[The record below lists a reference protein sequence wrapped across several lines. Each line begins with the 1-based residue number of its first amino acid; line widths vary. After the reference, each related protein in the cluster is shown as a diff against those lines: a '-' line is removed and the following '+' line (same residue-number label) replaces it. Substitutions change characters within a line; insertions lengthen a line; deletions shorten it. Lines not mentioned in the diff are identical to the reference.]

1 MTTSSEFSEVSI
13 LIPGYS
19 VEDLPTDLP
28 EDEAASLLNS
38 FACAWHPD
46 LLART
51 SGIPILRQAE
61 SLTGYPGR
69 RVVFVPRT
77 SESWMPHEWRSVLRS
92 QDHLVIDGCH
102 SREEWLSALQS
113 AFSRELQPLN
123 PQPVLL
129 DDFLALGTVIVQNH
143 LLSRRRH
150 HFVDSDTLL
159 LGREARAAAEAAL
172 VGDES
177 TTRVHL
183 TRCFEHLREVRERF
197 HPMPCYLLDLCIP
210 GEADQADQIQAL
222 LKSESAI
229 NLFATG
235 DDLFRW
241 KSQAPEIVR
250 ALGQS
255 LEAGHICLLTGH
267 LTETRSGLGSL
278 AATLSDLRSGLR
290 AVAEITRHTARHWA
304 RRRFGL
310 TASLPAVLNY
320 FGFESAQHV
329 ALDDGLYPDKER
341 SQFDWQ
347 GTDGSS
353 IAASSRIP
361 LAIDSA
367 AGFLR
372 FADRFSESMQDD
384 TTAAIFLARLPSLK
398 SPWLK
403 DLKIAAGYAPV
414 LGEFVTMAKLCL
426 ASGGSRFAERHNHSE
441 YLSPS
446 LVQSAVLKTEPAV
459 SGPAALRNLWQRLT
473 NCQMLRSSAAVAKVS
488 PQVLS
493 DSSALIEGLERDLLQ
508 LELNHV
514 DITSVNAE
522 RPMILAQRWNELSS
536 RFEQLERQIAQALHA
551 KIPSATAEIQGL
563 FLQNAVPFAR
573 TVKLNWPAQWKP
585 PAASSSIEALQDQN
599 SCRQLLV
606 KLPPAGFVWL
616 HEAMGSDT
624 VHTVTLAQKNEP
636 ALAESLKLR
645 NRHFEVS
652 LSERTGGI
660 ESVVFHGQRL
670 NRLSQQPCFR
680 YEREQTLPDDGSG
693 EVRKS
698 AYAVPELVSHRV
710 VECGAVFASI
720 ETTTQLCAPSDGQ
733 PLSTVVQ
740 TISVDRLQPR
750 LTITL
755 RFQDIRHSVKGNPW
769 LTYFGSRIAWD
780 NESAAIARAVMDQT
794 AGFRSERIESPDYV
808 EISDSDHRFV
818 IATHGRPWHR
828 RSGPRMLDSLL
839 IVEGET
845 ETAFQFTIE
854 FDQSFPLRTAT
865 DAMSPPVTYITTG
878 HRPVSNSA
886 GWLVGLTARNVQL
899 VRSDWLPASPDHSE
913 ELSVILAETEGV
925 AVDCFIRTARQPM
938 SAFAING
945 DQSEKYSL
953 EVSDQGVRVPV
964 TPFQIRGVLLQ
975 F

>member
-1 MTTSSEFSEVSI
+1 MATLSEFSEISI

-19 VEDLPTDLP
+19 VEDLATDLP

-38 FACAWHPD
+38 FACAWHPE

-51 SGIPILRQAE
+51 PGIPILRQAE

-92 QDHLVIDGCH
+92 QDHLVIDACH
-102 SREEWLSALQS
+102 SREEWLTALHN
-113 AFSRELQPLN
+113 ALIAEPEPVN

-129 DDFLALGTVIVQNH
+129 DHFLALGTVMVQNH

-150 HFVDSDTLL
+150 HFVDSDALL
-159 LGREARAAAEAAL
+159 LGREARAAAEAAIT
-172 VGDES
+172 GDES
-177 TTRVHL
+177 TARVHL

-210 GEADQADQIQAL
+210 GESDQAHQISGL
-222 LKSESAI
+222 LESDTAI

-235 DDLFRW
+235 DDLLRW
-241 KSQAPEIVR
+241 NSQDPEIGP
-250 ALGQS
+250 ALGRS
-255 LEAGHICLLTGH
+255 LEAGRICLLTGH
-267 LTETRSGLGSL
+267 QTETRSGLGSL

-290 AVAEITRHTARHWA
+290 TVTEVTGHPARHWA

-310 TASLPAVLNY
+310 TASLPAVLTY

-372 FADRFSESMQDD
+372 FADRYSESMQDD
-384 TTAAIFLARLPSLK
+384 TTAAIFLARLPLLK
-398 SPWLK
+398 SPWLQ
-403 DLKIAAGYAPV
+403 DLRIAAGYAPV
-414 LGEFVTMAKLCL
+414 LGEFVTMEKLAL
-426 ASGGSRFAERHNHSE
+426 ASGGSRFAERHDHSE

-459 SGPAALRNLWQRLT
+459 SGPSALRNFWQRLT
-473 NCQMLRSSAAVAKVS
+473 NCQILRASAAVAKVS
-488 PQVLS
+488 DQVLT
-493 DSSALIEGLERDLLQ
+493 DTSALIEQLERDLLQ
-508 LELNHV
+508 LELTHV
-514 DITSVNAE
+514 DITSVNAD
-522 RPMILAQRWNELSS
+522 RHTILAQRWKELSS
-536 RFEQLERQIAQALHA
+536 RFEQLERQISEALRMR
-551 KIPSATAEIQGL
+551 IPSDASEGQGL
-563 FLQNAVPFAR
+563 LVQNAVPFAR
-573 TVKLNWPAQWKP
+573 TVKIDWPAQWKP
-585 PAASSSIEALQDQN
+585 PARNSSIDALQRQN
-599 SCRQLLV
+599 SSHQLLV
-606 KLPPAGFVWL
+606 KLPPGGFVWL
-616 HEAMGSDT
+616 HEAMGRDT
-624 VHTVTLAQKNEP
+624 IHPVTLAQKNEP
-636 ALAESLKLR
+636 PLAESLKLR

-652 LSERTGGI
+652 LSARTGGI

-680 YEREQTLPDDGSG
+680 YEREQTLPEDGSG

-698 AYAVPELVSHRV
+698 AYAIPELVADRV
-710 VECGAVFASI
+710 VECGSVFAAI
-720 ETTTQLCAPSDGQ
+720 ETTSQLRAPTDGQ
-733 PLSTVVQ
+733 PLTTVVQ

-750 LTITL
+750 LIITL
-755 RFQDIRHSVKGNPW
+755 RFQDIRQSVKGNPW
-769 LTYFGSRIAWD
+769 LTYFGSRFAWD
-780 NESAAIARAVMDQT
+780 NESAAISRAVMDQA

-808 EISDSDHRFV
+808 EISDADHRFV
-818 IATHGRPWHR
+818 ITTHGRPWHR

-845 ETAFQFTIE
+845 ETTFQFTIE
-854 FDQSFPLRTAT
+854 FDQAFPLRTAT
-865 DAMSPPVTYITTG
+865 DAMSPPVTCITTG
-878 HRPVSNSA
+878 HRPAAVSA
-886 GWLVGLTARNVQL
+886 GWLLGLTARNVQL
-899 VRSDWLPASPDHSE
+899 VRSDWVPASPEHSE
-913 ELSVILAETEGV
+913 ELSMILCETEGV
-925 AVDCFIRTARQPM
+925 DVDCLIRTARQPTT
-938 SAFAING
+938 AFAINA
-945 DQSEKYSL
+945 DRSEKYSL
-953 EVSDQGVRVPV
+953 EVSEQGVRVPL
-964 TPFQIRGVLLQ
+964 TAFQIQGVAFQ
-975 F
+975 Y